1 MEKKHIIPHF
11 TKLLKSLVF
20 NEFDIDFNVDLGS
33 DEYGEKFNLIIF
45 LDPEVTCMAGDNY
58 NPGITDFLYH
68 LEDNID
74 KILPYIGLEESR
86 VRITYKFINEVE
98 FSNKLR
104 GMLMGVLPKIY
115 NRIEDLPKLKN
126 MDIRQH
132 NSTYEFRIKFY
143 FDTPLSI
150 GLNMDIREIINEYL
164 PTLDDVYL
172 DFGTFDFR

>member
-1 MEKKHIIPHF
+1 
-11 TKLLKSLVF
+11 
-20 NEFDIDFNVDLGS
+20 
-33 DEYGEKFNLIIF
+33 
-45 LDPEVTCMAGDNY
+45 MAGDNY

-86 VRITYKFINEVE
+86 VRITYKFINEAK

-104 GMLMGVLPKIY
+104 NMLMGVLPKIY

-150 GLNMDIREIINEYL
+150 GLNMDIREIIDEYL

-172 DFGTFDFR
+172 DFGTF

>member
-1 MEKKHIIPHF
+1 MEKKHILPHLA
-11 TKLLKSLVF
+11 KLLKSLVF
-20 NEFDIDFNVDLGS
+20 NEFDIDFNVKWGS
-33 DEYGEKFNLIIF
+33 DEYGEKFNILVN
-45 LDPEVTCMAGDNY
+45 LDPEVACMAGDNY
-58 NPGITDFLYH
+58 NPDITDFLYH

-104 GMLMGVLPKIY
+104 NMLMGVLPKIY

-150 GLNMDIREIINEYL
+150 GLNMDIREIIDEYL
-164 PTLDDVYL
+164 PTLDDVYM
-172 DFGTFDFR
+172 DFGAL

>member
-1 MEKKHIIPHF
+1 MEKKHILPHF

-20 NEFDIDFNVDLGS
+20 NKFDIDFNVKWGS
-33 DEYGEKFNLIIF
+33 DKYGDKFNILVN
-45 LDPEVTCMAGDNY
+45 LDPEVVCMSGDKY
-58 NPGITDFLYH
+58 NPDTTDFLYH

-104 GMLMGVLPKIY
+104 GMLMDTLPKIY
-115 NRIEDLPKLKN
+115 NRIEDLPKLKD

-132 NSTYEFRIKFY
+132 NGTYEFEIKLY
-143 FDTPLSI
+143 FETRMDTETVI
-150 GLNMDIREIINEYL
+150 IARDIIEEYL
-164 PTLDDVYL
+164 PTFDDIYL
-172 DFGTFDFR
+172 SFNLK